1 MLREEGSSLVHF
13 ERYSPSMEENTM
25 EWLQECVL
33 GLLMF
38 LEVCEQRSEGR
49 SRAGS

>member
-25 EWLQECVL
+25 ACVAAGVCSGAPHISVGL
-33 GLLMF
+33 GA
-38 LEVCEQRSEGR
+38 EI
-49 SRAGS
+49 